1 MPQYFIDDELR
12 EGKTVSISDKDFK
25 HLVQVRRVNV
35 GDGVHVRDKTG
46 KLFSGWVASI
56 GEASLTVDVGSLSKM
71 QSHLPHVIL
80 AAALLKQGNFE
91 LVLQKAVE
99 LGCARIIPL
108 VTERTII
115 EVKGKEEG
123 KLVRWRKIAEEASKQ
138 SMRADI
144 PVVDSVHS
152 FSDLISHTKD
162 IPLKIITHPSTGNPD
177 FKTVCA
183 DSHASQALIA
193 IGPEGGFSP
202 DEIALAVNA
211 GFHCVNFG
219 DTQLRAET
227 AGIVLPAILMH
238 ELGSIE

>member
-25 HLVQVRRVNV
+25 HLVQVRRVSV
-35 GDGVHVRDKTG
+35 GDGVQVRDKTG
-46 KLFSGWVASI
+46 KLYSGWVASI
-56 GEASLTVDVGSLSKM
+56 DDTSLSVDIGSLSKT
-71 QSHLPHVIL
+71 QSQLPYIIL

-99 LGCARIIPL
+99 LGLSRIIPM

-115 EVKGKEEG
+115 EVKGKEES

-152 FSDLISHTKD
+152 FSDLINQTKD
-162 IPLKIITHPSTGNPD
+162 IPLKILTHPLPGNPD

-183 DSHASQALIA
+183 GSCASQALIA
-193 IGPEGGFSP
+193 VGPEGGFSP
-202 DEIALAVNA
+202 GEIEMAVNA

-219 DTQLRAET
+219 ETQLRAET

-238 ELGSIE
+238 ELGSVE

>member
-12 EGKTVSISDKDFK
+12 EGKSVSISDGDFK
-25 HLVQVRRVNV
+25 HLVQVRRVSV
-35 GDGVHVRDKTG
+35 GDGVQVRDKTG
-46 KLFSGWVASI
+46 KLFSGWIASI
-56 GEASLTVDVGSLSKM
+56 GDSSLMVDVASLSKT
-71 QSHLPHVIL
+71 QSQLPHIVL

-152 FSDLISHTKD
+152 FSDMIRAAKD
-162 IPLKIITHPSTGNPD
+162 MPLKIITHPMPGNPD
-177 FKTVCA
+177 FKTVCT
-183 DSHASQALIA
+183 DSHAPQALIA
-193 IGPEGGFSP
+193 VGPEGGFSP
-202 DEIALAVNA
+202 AEIDMAVNA

-219 DTQLRAET
+219 ETQLRAET

-238 ELGSIE
+238 ELGSAV